1 MPSPELA
8 PTLDAPKLDTELE
21 YAAIEAALIETAR
34 GRWFLAEHSRR
45 SRRLETVTLEGA
57 LDLLKSSL
65 RDPPALLGRL
75 KTELDAINGMLQAT
89 RTELVARQSNAP
101 KPSADAGAATP
112 ATPVA
117 GLLKAAEDL
126 HEMVWSLQAKDID
139 PELCEQI
146 GRQTAAIFTLS
157 ARQAQESQRVL
168 KLAAALDAVAG
179 RVAGALETIAHEA
192 MPTAPPVAE
201 PQKVTI

>member
-1 MPSPELA
+1 MPSAQIA
-8 PTLDAPKLDTELE
+8 PTLDTEQE

-45 SRRLETVTLEGA
+45 SRRLETVQLEGA

-75 KTELDAINGMLQAT
+75 KSELDTINGMLQAT
-89 RTELVARQSNAP
+89 RTELVAREKAAP
-101 KPSADAGAATP
+101 KASAVAGESAPS
-112 ATPVA
+112 PVA

-126 HEMVWSLQAKDID
+126 HEMVWTLQAKDID

-146 GRQTAAIFTLS
+146 GRQTASIFALS
-157 ARQAQESQRVL
+157 ARQAQESQRVM

-192 MPTAPPVAE
+192 APTAPPVAS
-201 PQKVTI
+201 PQSVTI